1 MTSRQKP
8 TYTPAKVPQP
18 DDSEAQQR
26 ALNEEQREKAEAVA
40 KRRDDFEKAKQDALS
55 SMKIIMGPEL
65 GLTGLITSDNLGA
78 NGLGDTK
85 TLFSKPSP
93 GSAAVNTQINGT
105 SKLDIGQEVNYD
117 IVHIQD
123 GVPDA
128 AHLKKDL
135 LNNFSGLIQKR
146 GEQSNE
152 QAQQIIR
159 SFKTAQ
165 PPSPI
170 KTIDNLAPGD
180 VILVAPVMIE
190 EDLKDESKQHLKD
203 VVISNGINLMDRWG
217 SDNWSS
223 PASHA
228 AIYLGER
235 NGKRWYLDNTGKGP
249 IIKEESEFL
258 KEYGARK
265 MDVATLVGQPLSR
278 HEGEEMWKGAHELR
292 NMTAY
297 GPSKIL
303 NWGRDDGM
311 VCSESSRWLLLR
323 AGRRVPET
331 QSENG
336 KILGMDIGL
345 NKKQFVS
352 FSPSDFYANQ
362 QYFLVHRLEIRKKVD
377 TKP

>member
-1 MTSRQKP
+1 
-8 TYTPAKVPQP
+8 
-18 DDSEAQQR
+18 
-26 ALNEEQREKAEAVA
+26 
-40 KRRDDFEKAKQDALS
+40 
-55 SMKIIMGPEL
+55 
-65 GLTGLITSDNLGA
+65 
-78 NGLGDTK
+78 
-85 TLFSKPSP
+85 
-93 GSAAVNTQINGT
+93 
-105 SKLDIGQEVNYD
+105 
-117 IVHIQD
+117 
-123 GVPDA
+123 
-128 AHLKKDL
+128 
-135 LNNFSGLIQKR
+135 
-146 GEQSNE
+146 
-152 QAQQIIR
+152 
-159 SFKTAQ
+159 
-165 PPSPI
+165 
-170 KTIDNLAPGD
+170 
-180 VILVAPVMIE
+180 
-190 EDLKDESKQHLKD
+190 
-203 VVISNGINLMDRWG
+203 
-217 SDNWSS
+217 
-223 PASHA
+223 
-228 AIYLGER
+228 LGER